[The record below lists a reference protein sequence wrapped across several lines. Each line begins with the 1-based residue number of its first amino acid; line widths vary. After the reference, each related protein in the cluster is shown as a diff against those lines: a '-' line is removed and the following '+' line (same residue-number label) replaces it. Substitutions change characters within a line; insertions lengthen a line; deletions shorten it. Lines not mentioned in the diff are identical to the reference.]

1 MPSVV
6 PVAFH
11 GSVCAC
17 AACRGAS
24 ATALFADV
32 GSEAE
37 TTVEATAEVGEVPAA
52 VEALDGIES
61 NDEAHNAERP
71 ARAALKK
78 KPPRGKPLAEFSV
91 GDVIKGKVKS
101 LASYGAFVD
110 IGAATDGLLH
120 ISQLSVGFVAD
131 VKEILTDGQD
141 VEVRITKIDAEKNQ
155 VALTLLSE
163 VQEEEAKDSANAPRP
178 ARAGGG
184 GGGGRRDDS
193 AVLAQLQSKG
203 WSTDTFVEG
212 TVASTVDFGCF
223 VRVDASLLNAEVTGE
238 MDGLVHI
245 SALSVSRVS
254 QVTNL
259 VNAGDKV
266 QVRVKAIENRKVSL
280 SMISPEDEQEKN
292 DSRGGGGGET
302 QNMGAKDW
310 KESLEKM
317 KEAAP
322 AFTNKGM
329 VIDSRK

>member
-1 MPSVV
+1 MPFA
-6 PVAFH
+6 PGRAFH

-17 AACRGAS
+17 AACRGGS

-32 GSEAE
+32 SPDAEA
-37 TTVEATAEVGEVPAA
+37 TTAEVVPAA
-52 VEALDGIES
+52 VEAMDGVES
-61 NDEAHNAERP
+61 NDEAHNTERP

-78 KPPRGKPLAEFSV
+78 KPPRGKPLTEFKI
-91 GDVIKGKVKS
+91 GDVIQGKVKS

-120 ISQLSVGFVAD
+120 ISQLSVGFVSD

-141 VEVRITKIDAEKNQ
+141 VEVRITKIDADKNQ

-163 VQEEEAKDSANAPRP
+163 VQEEEAKESANAPRP
-178 ARAGGG
+178 ARAGG

-193 AVLAQLQSKG
+193 AVLAQLSAKG
-203 WSTDTFVEG
+203 WNTDTFVEG

-223 VRVDASLLNAEVTGE
+223 VRVDASLLNPEVTGE

-259 VNAGDKV
+259 VNTGDKV

-280 SMISPEDEQEKN
+280 SMISPEDEQEKQA
-292 DSRGGGGGET
+292 SRGGGDET

-317 KEAAP
+317 KESQP

-329 VIDSRK
+329 IIDSRK

>member
-1 MPSVV
+1 MPFA
-6 PVAFH
+6 PGAAFH

-17 AACRGAS
+17 AACRGGS

-32 GSEAE
+32 NPEASA
-37 TTVEATAEVGEVPAA
+37 EATAEVVPVE

-120 ISQLSVGFVAD
+120 ISQLSVGYVAD
-131 VKEILTDGQD
+131 VKEVISEGQD
-141 VEVRITKIDAEKNQ
+141 VEVRITKIDADKNQ
-155 VALTLLSE
+155 VALTLLSQA
-163 VQEEEAKDSANAPRP
+163 QEEESKESANAPRP

-184 GGGGRRDDS
+184 GGGGGGRRDDS
-193 AVLAQLQSKG
+193 AVLKQLTEKG
-203 WSTDTFVEG
+203 WNTDVFVEG

-223 VRVDASLLNAEVTGE
+223 VRVDASLLNPEVTGE

-245 SALSVSRVS
+245 SAMSTSRVS
-254 QVTNL
+254 QVTGV

-266 QVRVKAIENRKVSL
+266 QIRVKAIEKGKVSL

-292 DSRGGGGGET
+292 DQRGGGGGGASE
-302 QNMGAKDW
+302 NMGAKDW
-310 KESLEKM
+310 KESLEKIN
-317 KEAAP
+317 KDAP

>member
-1 MPSVV
+1 MPFAPGAS
-6 PVAFH
+6 FH

-17 AACRGAS
+17 AACRGGS

-32 GSEAE
+32 NPEAE
-37 TTVEATAEVGEVPAA
+37 ATVAVEATAEVPAEV
-52 VEALDGIES
+52 VALDGIES

-91 GDVIKGKVKS
+91 GDTIQGKVKS

-120 ISQLSVGFVAD
+120 ISQLSVGYVAD
-131 VKEILTDGQD
+131 VKEVISEGQD

-155 VALTLLSE
+155 VALTLLSQAQE
-163 VQEEEAKDSANAPRP
+163 VEAKDSANAPRP

-184 GGGGRRDDS
+184 GGGRRDDS
-193 AVLAQLQSKG
+193 AVLKALTEKG

-223 VRVDASLLNAEVTGE
+223 VRVDASLLNPEVTGE

-245 SALSVSRVS
+245 SAIATSRVS
-254 QVTNL
+254 QVTNI

-266 QVRVKAIENRKVSL
+266 QVRVKAIEKGKVSL

-292 DSRGGGGGET
+292 DNRGGGGGDQS

-317 KEAAP
+317 QKEAP

>member
-1 MPSVV
+1 MPCAPVV
-6 PVAFH
+6 ALH

-17 AACRGAS
+17 SACRGGS

-37 TTVEATAEVGEVPAA
+37 VTIEATAEVPAEV
-52 VEALDGIES
+52 VALDGIES
-61 NDEAHNAERP
+61 TGEAHNAERP
-71 ARAALKK
+71 ARQSLKK
-78 KPPRGKPLAEFSV
+78 KPPRGKPLSEFSV
-91 GDVIKGKVKS
+91 GDVIQGKVKS
-101 LASYGAFVD
+101 IASYGAFID

-131 VKEILTDGQD
+131 VKEVLKDGQD

-163 VQEEEAKDSANAPRP
+163 VQEEEAKESASAPRP

-184 GGGGRRDDS
+184 GGGGGRRDDS
-193 AVLAQLQSKG
+193 AILAALVQKG
-203 WSTDTFVEG
+203 WNTDTFVEG

-223 VRVDASLLNAEVTGE
+223 VRIDASLLNPEVTGE

-245 SALSVSRVS
+245 SALSTSRVS
-254 QVTNL
+254 QVTNI
-259 VNAGDKV
+259 VNTGDKV

-280 SMISPEDEQEKN
+280 SMISPEDEQDKRSE
-292 DSRGGGGGET
+292 RGGGGDES

-317 KEAAP
+317 KKEQP
-322 AFTNKGM
+322 TFTNKGM
-329 VIDSRK
+329 VVDSRK